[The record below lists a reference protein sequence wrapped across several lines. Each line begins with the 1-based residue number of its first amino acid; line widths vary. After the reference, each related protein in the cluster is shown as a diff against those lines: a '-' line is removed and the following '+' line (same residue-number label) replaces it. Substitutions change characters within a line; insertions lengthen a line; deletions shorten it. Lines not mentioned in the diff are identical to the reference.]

1 VLPGESSLPRGS
13 PVICAN
19 CNRDIAEYSNY
30 CYYCGTQQTGVV
42 TPRPAGAKRLTRS
55 ATDKKI
61 AGVCGGL
68 AEYFDADSGVVR
80 ILAALATIGSGFVF
94 GILTYIVAWFVLPI
108 RSAPG
113 VATPASAATGPAAPA
128 H

>member
-1 VLPGESSLPRGS
+1 M
-13 PVICAN
+13 ICRN

-55 ATDKKI
+55 ATDKKL

-68 AEYFDADSGVVR
+68 AEYFDADPGIVR
-80 ILAALATIGSGFVF
+80 ILAALATIGSGLVF
-94 GILTYIVAWFVLPI
+94 GVLTYIVAWCVLPI

-113 VATPASAATGPAAPA
+113 VATPASATTGPAAPA

>member
-1 VLPGESSLPRGS
+1 
-13 PVICAN
+13 VICHN

-42 TPRPAGAKRLTRS
+42 TPRPAGAKRLMRS

-68 AEYFDADSGVVR
+68 AEYFDTDPGIVR

-94 GILTYIVAWFVLPI
+94 GILTYIVAWVVLPT

-113 VATPASAATGPAAPA
+113 VATPVSATTGPAAPA